1 VDSETYGHYEL
12 FREAES
18 LLNGE
23 SRHCY
28 YGTGGIA
35 QTGYGTNPIRIRAWL
50 QPCRIPYEWKRGS
63 KPRPIKIFIPIAGFP
78 QPAAQSFPA
87 FRRWSPRKRLCM
99 LLLWLSLLLAG
110 LAGVVIYQQFRIY
123 EIHRISRKKEEL
135 FQIVTEN
142 AADMIALVDVH
153 GRRLYNS
160 PAYKRIL
167 GYSAAELGETSS
179 FEQIHPD
186 DRFKVLEAA
195 REATK
200 TGVGKRLDYRI
211 KHKDGSWR
219 VLESLAS
226 TIRDENG
233 EVAKLVIVNRDI
245 TERRRAE
252 EQLEHNL
259 FHDPLTGL
267 PNRRL
272 FLDRLQHSFVRS
284 RRDSGRPYTLV
295 LLNVDH
301 FKVFN
306 DTMGMGAGDHVLLEI
321 GRRLGSYL
329 RQEDKIARR
338 ESGRLTAEAVLFRLG
353 GDEFVILFD
362 AVGDASDAM
371 RVAQDMQAGV
381 AEPFFVESHEVR
393 VSMSIGIALSTVT
406 HERPEE
412 VLKDADVA
420 MRRAKALGGSRC
432 EIFDE
437 AMHTRAVGRL
447 RLESDLREAMAEHQF
462 RVYYQPVVHLATRRI
477 ASFEALL
484 RWDHPSQGMIS
495 PYRFIEA
502 AEDSGILVSIGHWL
516 MLQACRQLREWDT
529 SNYAEQAVSIT
540 VNVSA
545 RQFAGAGLVG
555 DIQKTLQDSGIAPA
569 RLQLEITES
578 VAAAD
583 PKLTVSVLSHLKQL
597 GIGVILD
604 DFGTGTTSLRGLRQF
619 PVDALKID
627 RSLVREMQADR
638 TAGDIV
644 ELIATLA
651 QKMGL
656 RTIAE
661 GIENARQMERLREL
675 GCEYGQGYYFSQPM
689 EAKAVLQ
696 FMQQQGVPAQARSA
710 AK

>member
-1 VDSETYGHYEL
+1 
-12 FREAES
+12 
-18 LLNGE
+18 
-23 SRHCY
+23 
-28 YGTGGIA
+28 
-35 QTGYGTNPIRIRAWL
+35 
-50 QPCRIPYEWKRGS
+50 
-63 KPRPIKIFIPIAGFP
+63 
-78 QPAAQSFPA
+78 
-87 FRRWSPRKRLCM
+87 M

-321 GRRLGSYL
+321 GRRLGSHL

-338 ESGRLTAEAVLFRLG
+338 ESGRVTAEAVLFRLG

>member
-1 VDSETYGHYEL
+1 
-12 FREAES
+12 
-18 LLNGE
+18 
-23 SRHCY
+23 
-28 YGTGGIA
+28 
-35 QTGYGTNPIRIRAWL
+35 
-50 QPCRIPYEWKRGS
+50 
-63 KPRPIKIFIPIAGFP
+63 
-78 QPAAQSFPA
+78 
-87 FRRWSPRKRLCM
+87 M